1 MECRPQTKGKPAVA
15 CRVRC
20 EVPRF
25 RAAFNA
31 NLLKE
36 VFLCSKTKSLHKN
49 PTFPSGS
56 LPKKKRYFT
65 AQKIAYLAV
74 FVALN
79 VVVGIFSP
87 RLGTLKITLTYTVC
101 FLAGYFFGP
110 IAGGLVGGLGD
121 VIGCFVGG
129 GYAPNPVILC
139 ASVLIGVIPGL
150 TSYIK
155 IKKLGG
161 AKPYVNIAISYIL
174 VYVVCTLFINTYALY
189 LMGLSKGQTFF
200 AYMGVRAVTQTP
212 VTAINIGLT
221 FLIYPVFSKIFSASF
236 CKSE

>member
-1 MECRPQTKGKPAVA
+1 MLKNKIVA
-15 CRVRC
+15 QEPDVSVG
-20 EVPRF
+20 ESS
-25 RAAFNA
+25 
-31 NLLKE
+31 E
-36 VFLCSKTKSLHKN
+36 
-49 PTFPSGS
+49 
-56 LPKKKRYFT
+56 KKRYFT

-110 IAGGLVGGLGD
+110 LVGGLGD

-161 AKPYVNIAISYIL
+161 AMPYVNIAISYIL

-212 VTAINIGLT
+212 VTAINVGLT

>member
-1 MECRPQTKGKPAVA
+1 MLKNKIVAQEPDVSVGESSEKKTLFYSAKDCVPCGIRGVERRCRYILAAV
-15 CRVRC
+15 
-20 EVPRF
+20 
-25 RAAFNA
+25 
-31 NLLKE
+31 
-36 VFLCSKTKSLHKN
+36 
-49 PTFPSGS
+49 
-56 LPKKKRYFT
+56 
-65 AQKIAYLAV
+65 
-74 FVALN
+74 
-79 VVVGIFSP
+79 
-87 RLGTLKITLTYTVC
+87 GTLKITLTYTVC

-139 ASVLIGVIPGL
+139 ASVLVGVIPGL

-161 AKPYVNIAISYIL
+161 AMPYVNIAISYIL

-212 VTAINIGLT
+212 VTAINVGLT

>member
-36 VFLCSKTKSLHKN
+36 VFYAQKQNRCTR
-49 PTFPSGS
+49 TRRFRRGVFR
-56 LPKKKRYFT
+56 KKRYFT

-155 IKKLGG
+155 IK
-161 AKPYVNIAISYIL
+161 N
-174 VYVVCTLFINTYALY
+174 
-189 LMGLSKGQTFF
+189 
-200 AYMGVRAVTQTP
+200 
-212 VTAINIGLT
+212 
-221 FLIYPVFSKIFSASF
+221 SAAR
-236 CKSE
+236 CRT

>member
-1 MECRPQTKGKPAVA
+1 MLKNKIVA
-15 CRVRC
+15 QEPDVSVG
-20 EVPRF
+20 ESS
-25 RAAFNA
+25 
-31 NLLKE
+31 E
-36 VFLCSKTKSLHKN
+36 
-49 PTFPSGS
+49 
-56 LPKKKRYFT
+56 KKRYFT

-139 ASVLIGVIPGL
+139 ASVLVGVIPGL

-161 AKPYVNIAISYIL
+161 AMPYVNIAISYIL

-212 VTAINIGLT
+212 VTAINVGLT
-221 FLIYPVFSKIFSASF
+221 LLIYPVFSKIFSASF

>member
-36 VFLCSKTKSLHKN
+36 VFYAQKQNRCTR
-49 PTFPSGS
+49 TRRFRRGVFR
-56 LPKKKRYFT
+56 KKRYFT

-101 FLAGYFFGP
+101 FLRGIFRADCRRTCRRTRRRDRLFRRRR
-110 IAGGLVGGLGD
+110 V
-121 VIGCFVGG
+121 C
-129 GYAPNPVILC
+129 
-139 ASVLIGVIPGL
+139 
-150 TSYIK
+150 
-155 IKKLGG
+155 
-161 AKPYVNIAISYIL
+161 AKPGDSLRVGAYRRYSGAHV
-174 VYVVCTLFINTYALY
+174 VY
-189 LMGLSKGQTFF
+189 
-200 AYMGVRAVTQTP
+200 
-212 VTAINIGLT
+212 
-221 FLIYPVFSKIFSASF
+221 
-236 CKSE
+236 

>member
-1 MECRPQTKGKPAVA
+1 MLKNKIVA
-15 CRVRC
+15 QEPDVSVG
-20 EVPRF
+20 ESS
-25 RAAFNA
+25 
-31 NLLKE
+31 E
-36 VFLCSKTKSLHKN
+36 
-49 PTFPSGS
+49 
-56 LPKKKRYFT
+56 KKRYFT

-110 IAGGLVGGLGD
+110 IAGGLVG
-121 VIGCFVGG
+121 
-129 GYAPNPVILC
+129 
-139 ASVLIGVIPGL
+139 VIPGL

-161 AKPYVNIAISYIL
+161 AMPYVNIAISYIL

>member
-1 MECRPQTKGKPAVA
+1 M
-15 CRVRC
+15 
-20 EVPRF
+20 
-25 RAAFNA
+25 
-31 NLLKE
+31 
-36 VFLCSKTKSLHKN
+36 
-49 PTFPSGS
+49 
-56 LPKKKRYFT
+56 
-65 AQKIAYLAV
+65 
-74 FVALN
+74 ALN

-139 ASVLIGVIPGL
+139 ASVLVGVIPGL

-161 AKPYVNIAISYIL
+161 AMPYVNIAISYIL

-212 VTAINIGLT
+212 VTAINVGLT